1 MAALPQTLNPGRKA
15 GVKRVEGLSKL
26 TGRELYVDDLPVDDF
41 LWGATV
47 RSPASRGRIR
57 AIRFGESVDWAAFT
71 IVDHRDIP
79 GSNTVFLIEEDQPV
93 LAAERV
99 RHRHEPV
106 LLLAHPSRES
116 LRRALSAIEV
126 EVDVEPPVLDFR
138 RLPRPD
144 QIQYGSDNVL
154 KHLLIEKGEVQ
165 RALAE
170 APHVVEG
177 VYETGAQEHV
187 YLETQGMLAWEDD
200 GVITVAGSMQCPYY
214 IVDAFEHALG
224 RPAETVRII
233 QAATGGG
240 FGGKEEFPS
249 GIALHAALLS
259 MKAGRPVKLIYDR
272 AEDMEVSTKRHP
284 ALVRHRTGVDHDGRL
299 LAQDIEVVLDGGAY
313 VTLSPVVLSRSI
325 IHAAGPYDCDHVRID
340 GRAMFT
346 NSPPFGAF
354 RGFGAPQSQFACER
368 HMDRIASEIGIDPV
382 EIRRINLIGDG
393 DSTATGQVIRDGADR
408 IEVMERALEM
418 SDYSQRR
425 ATHIEFNGSDPTRR
439 RGIGLATFF
448 HGAGFTGAGEV
459 FLDSEVHV
467 AGLPDGRI
475 EARTANVEMGQ
486 GTLTVFTQ
494 LVCDRLRVPPG
505 NVVIAPVDTAKVPNS
520 GPTVASRTVM
530 VVGGLLEKACDDLRR
545 RIGLGPDADG
555 RSVLEAI
562 RKWHGGHVGQDLI
575 GRAKYQQPEHIEW
588 DDETYRGDAY
598 GAYAWGA
605 YVADVEI
612 DLRTFAVS
620 VRDFVAVQEIGR
632 VLHETLARGQI
643 QGGVVQ
649 ALGWTL
655 LEECKWRDGA
665 MENSQLTNYTI
676 PTTLDVPPIR
686 VAFLEAPYPHGA
698 GGAKG
703 IGELPFDGVAP
714 AVANA
719 IASALGTNP
728 TSVPL
733 TPEILMDLLLESP
746 PAGGGAP

>member
-1 MAALPQTLNPGRKA
+1 M
-15 GVKRVEGLSKL
+15 KRVEGLSKL
-26 TGRELYVDDLPVDDF
+26 TGRELYVDDLVVDGC

-47 RSPASRGRIR
+47 RSPVSRGRIR
-57 AIRFGESVDWAAFT
+57 GIEFGDSVDWSEFT
-71 IVDHRDIP
+71 VVDHRDIP
-79 GSNTVFLIEEDQPV
+79 GSNSVFLIEEDQPV
-93 LAAERV
+93 LAADHV
-99 RHRHEPV
+99 SHRHEPI

-116 LRRALSAIEV
+116 LRHAVSAIEI
-126 EVDVEPPVLDFR
+126 EVDVEPPMLDFR
-138 RLPRPD
+138 RPPLPE
-144 QIQYGSDNVL
+144 QIQYGTDNVL
-154 KHLLIEKGEVQ
+154 KHLRIEKGDVE
-165 RALAE
+165 RALAQ
-170 APHVVEG
+170 APHVIEG

-187 YLETQGMLAWEDD
+187 YLETQGMLAWEDE

-224 RPAETVRII
+224 RPADKVRII

-249 GIALHAALLS
+249 GIALHAALLT
-259 MKAGRPVKLIYDR
+259 MKAGRPVKLVYDR
-272 AEDMEVSTKRHP
+272 SEDMEVSTKRHP
-284 ALVRHRTGVDHDGRL
+284 SRVRHRTGVDHDGRL

-325 IHAAGPYDCDHVRID
+325 IHAAGPYACDHVRIE
-340 GRAMFT
+340 GRAVLT

-368 HMDRIASEIGIDPV
+368 HMDRIASELGIDPV
-382 EIRRINLIGDG
+382 EIRRVNLIGDG
-393 DSTATGQVIRDGADR
+393 DATATGQVIRDGADR

-418 SDYSQRR
+418 SDFRR
-425 ATHIEFNGSDPTRR
+425 RGVAHAAFNQSEPVRR

-494 LVCDRLRVPPG
+494 LVCERLGVPAEA
-505 NVVIAPVDTAKVPNS
+505 VVISPVDTARVPNS

-530 VVGGLLEKACDDLRR
+530 VVGSLLEAACDDLRSEV
-545 RIGLGPDADG
+545 GLEPDADG
-555 RSVLEAI
+555 RSLVLAI
-562 RKWHGGHVGQDLI
+562 RDWHEAHAGQDLI
-575 GRAKYQQPEHIEW
+575 GRAKYRQPEHIEW
-588 DDETYRGDAY
+588 DDATYRGDAY

-605 YVADVEI
+605 YVADVEV
-612 DLRTFAVS
+612 DLRTFV
-620 VRDFVAVQEIGR
+620 VRVLDFVAVQEIGR

-649 ALGWTL
+649 ALGWAL
-655 LEECKWRDGA
+655 LEECKWADGA
-665 MENSQLTNYTI
+665 MENAQLTNYII
-676 PTTLDVPPIR
+676 PTTGDVPPIR
-686 VAFLEAPYPHGA
+686 VEFLEAPYPHGA

-719 IASALGTNP
+719 IASALDVDP
-728 TSVPL
+728 TFVPL
-733 TPEILMDLLLESP
+733 TPERLMDLALHSS
-746 PAGGGAP
+746 ASAGGAP

>member
-1 MAALPQTLNPGRKA
+1 M
-15 GVKRVEGLSKL
+15 KRVEGLSKL
-26 TGRELYVDDLPVDDF
+26 TGRELYVDDLVVEDC

-47 RSPASRGRIR
+47 RSPVSRGRIR
-57 AIRFGESVDWAAFT
+57 GIAFGDSVDWSEFT
-71 IVDHRDIP
+71 VVDHRDIP
-79 GSNTVFLIEEDQPV
+79 GSNSVFLIEEDQPV
-93 LAAERV
+93 LAVDRV

-106 LLLAHPSRES
+106 LLLAHPSREA
-116 LRRALSAIEV
+116 LRRAVAAV
-126 EVDVEPPVLDFR
+126 EIDVEPQPAALDFR
-138 RLPRPD
+138 VDPLPE
-144 QIQYGSDNVL
+144 QIQYGDDNVL
-154 KHLLIEKGEVQ
+154 KHLRIEKGEVE
-165 RALAE
+165 RALAD
-170 APHVVEG
+170 ATHVIEG

-187 YLETQGMLAWEDD
+187 YLETQGMLAWDD
-200 GVITVAGSMQCPYY
+200 GGVITVAGSMQCPYY

-224 RPAETVRII
+224 RSSESVRII

-249 GIALHAALLS
+249 GIALHAALLT
-259 MKAGRPVKLIYDR
+259 MKAGRPVKLVYDR
-272 AEDMEVSTKRHP
+272 SEDMEVSTKRHP
-284 ALVRHRTGVDHDGRL
+284 SRVRHRTGVDQDGRL

-325 IHAAGPYDCDHVRID
+325 IHAAGPYACDHVRIE
-340 GRAMFT
+340 GRAVLT

-368 HMDRIASEIGIDPV
+368 HMDRIASELGIDPV
-382 EIRRINLIGDG
+382 EIRRVNLIGDG
-393 DSTATGQVIRDGADR
+393 DATATGQVIRDGADR

-418 SDYSQRR
+418 SDFHQRSVEH
-425 ATHIEFNGSDPTRR
+425 AGFNEGDPTRR

-467 AGLPDGRI
+467 AGLPDGRV

-494 LVCDRLRVPPG
+494 LVCDRLRVPVEA
-505 NVVIAPVDTAKVPNS
+505 VVISPVDTARVPNS

-530 VVGGLLEKACDDLRR
+530 VVGSLLEAACDDLRSQV
-545 RIGLGPDADG
+545 GLGPDADG
-555 RSVLEAI
+555 SSLVRAIQDWHEA
-562 RKWHGGHVGQDLI
+562 HPGQDLI
-575 GRAKYQQPEHIEW
+575 GRAKYRQPEHIEW

-598 GAYAWGA
+598 GAFAWGA
-605 YVADVEI
+605 YVADIEV
-612 DLRTFAVS
+612 DLRTFVVR

-649 ALGWTL
+649 ALGWAL
-655 LEECKWRDGA
+655 LEECKWADGA
-665 MENSQLTNYTI
+665 MENAQLTNYII
-676 PTTLDVPPIR
+676 PTTGDVPPIR
-686 VAFLEAPYPHGA
+686 VDFLEAPYPHGA

-719 IASALGTNP
+719 IASALGVDP
-728 TSVPL
+728 TFVPL
-733 TPEILMDLLLESP
+733 TPERLMDLALHSP
-746 PAGGGAP
+746 EFGGGAP

>member
-1 MAALPQTLNPGRKA
+1 M
-15 GVKRVEGLSKL
+15 KRVEGLSKL

-418 SDYSQRR
+418 SDYSRRR

-605 YVADVEI
+605 YVADVEV